1 MKNVIFV
8 VLLILLMPLSA
19 KTAAALTATS
29 PIMVEA
35 TTDSKPAALSIL
47 DQILMSAEP
56 LIVNGVVKANIL
68 VNRITKT
75 VEYVWSDIYKCYVRP
90 KYSISN
96 AQSLYN
102 SAHPAAR

>member
-47 DQILMSAEP
+47 DQILMSAN
-56 LIVNGVVKANIL
+56 L
-68 VNRITKT
+68 
-75 VEYVWSDIYKCYVRP
+75 S
-90 KYSISN
+90 
-96 AQSLYN
+96 
-102 SAHPAAR
+102 